1 MTAQPT
7 PAFRDESEAVSP
19 EFVAALDLTD
29 AKRVRAMTRDLH
41 AADLADLIVAL
52 DPIDRTRLIQA
63 LGRKFD
69 VEALAELD
77 EAARDAVIEALPSE
91 TVAKAIE
98 QLDTDDAAYLLEDLE
113 QEERAEILDQ
123 VPEEERAAINRA
135 LEYNEGTA
143 GRLMSTEF
151 VAVPSFWTVGK
162 TIDYLRATRD
172 LPEDFVE
179 IYVVDPAFHL
189 TGTVP
194 LSRILR
200 SPRDTKIEKIADDEQ
215 VVFTVD
221 DEQDDIAIKFERYN
235 LVSAAVTDADGRLV
249 GSLMIDD
256 IVEVIHEEAEE
267 DMLAL
272 GGVGEEKAGDSIW
285 RMIRA
290 RVPWLSVNL
299 LTALLASGVIALFG
313 ASIAQMVALASIM
326 PIVASMGGNAG
337 TQTMTVTV
345 RALATRH
352 LGPLNTFKTVLRECG
367 IGLANG
373 ALFAIVLGLIAAWW
387 FNSESLG
394 LVVAAAVMINLLAAA
409 LAGILIPLALDRLE
423 IDPAVSSGVFVTM
436 ITDVVGFFAFLG
448 LATVWL
454 I

>member
-77 EAARDAVIEALPSE
+77 EAARDEVIESLPSE

-113 QEERAEILDQ
+113 EEERAEILDQ

-135 LEYNEGTA
+135 LDYSEGTA

-200 SPRDTKIEKIADDEQ
+200 SPRDTKIERIADDEQ

-249 GSLMIDD
+249 GTLMIDD
-256 IVEVIHEEAEE
+256 IVEVIQDEAEA
-267 DMLAL
+267 DMLHL
-272 GGVGEEKAGDSIW
+272 GGVGEGEAGDSLW
-285 RMIRA
+285 RMIRT

-299 LTALLASGVIALFG
+299 LTGLLAAGVISLFG
-313 ASIAQMVALASIM
+313 ASIQQMVALAIIM

-345 RALATRH
+345 RALATRN
-352 LGPLNTFKTVLRECG
+352 LGPLNALKTVMRECG
-367 IGLANG
+367 VGFANG

-454 I
+454 L